1 MSLTGAEDVPCT
13 PISETQDSNVVTVLA
28 KKASSHEKLLW
39 MLGGAMC
46 PSNSHILVG
55 NSF

>member
-1 MSLTGAEDVPCT
+1 MSLPGAEDVPCA

-28 KKASSHEKLLW
+28 KKAPSHEKLLW